1 MLNINDQ
8 CCADLIVD
16 EYGQI
21 VRNLNN
27 RPSGSASYPPHTPF
41 NGRRRT
47 HKLWLYILVS
57 IVVLVLLYKSVYQP
71 YITDRDAPRYYTF
84 TNLNLRSS
92 EVGDVEYNLLGVL
105 PYGSKLITYSVGE
118 EWASVKADGKKGY
131 VSSSLIL
138 SSEDFHLL
146 NSAWGN
152 TDAKECV
159 PTAKCRLAIL
169 DYYKRSNLK
178 GGVEWQIYT
187 KKKEDKPNTVFYPR
201 IFDRNSKFTDFVFLV
216 KSNQTQKRMFVIYS
230 FDDETE
236 TPVYRY
242 DMQAPEE
249 GYIKNVQGYSR
260 NSSLY
265 LTVTYSDGKR
275 QTATLKVAQPLQ
287 PDTQRQQT
295 AVPVQQTSVQSSATD
310 NSTERLSAEELN
322 KLGDVYYEKKEYAK
336 AIVYYKKSATKGYP
350 EALANLGWLY
360 YKGLGVQ
367 ADGAIAISYLK
378 DGLESGNLN
387 AGYYLGILYENGLG
401 NRFYDLNRALSIY
414 KQVAFKGHIEA
425 IKSLKRLAD
434 NGNRHACLYMG
445 TIYREGVNE
454 EYKDL
459 EQAIHYY
466 KLAAE
471 KGESEAIKALSELN
485 VD

>member
-1 MLNINDQ
+1 MNDLF
-8 CCADLIVD
+8 CADLIVD

-21 VRNLNN
+21 IRNLNN
-27 RPSGSASYPPHTPF
+27 RSSGSASYPPHTPF
-41 NGRRRT
+41 NRRHRT
-47 HKLWLYILVS
+47 SKYWIYIFIS
-57 IVVLVLLYKSVYQP
+57 IIVLALLYNYVYEP
-71 YITDRDAPRYYTF
+71 YAIDRDAPRYYTF

-152 TDAKECV
+152 TDTKECV
-159 PTAKCRLAIL
+159 STAKCRLAIL
-169 DYYKRSNLK
+169 DYYKRCNLK

-187 KKKEDKPNTVFYPR
+187 KKKEDKPNTIFYPR
-201 IFDRNSKFTDFVFLV
+201 IFDRNSKFTDFAFLV
-216 KSNQTQKRMFVIYS
+216 KNNQTKKRMFVIYS
-230 FDDETE
+230 FDDDTE
-236 TPVYRY
+236 APVYRY
-242 DMQAPEE
+242 DMEAPEE
-249 GYIKNVQGYSR
+249 GYIGNVQGYYR
-260 NSSLY
+260 YSSLH
-265 LTVTYSDGKR
+265 LTVTYSNGKR
-275 QTATLKVAQPLQ
+275 QTAALNVGERSQSN
-287 PDTQRQQT
+287 TQRQQT
-295 AVPVQQTSVQSSATD
+295 ASSGQLTPVPPPPSSDNAT
-310 NSTERLSAEELN
+310 EHLSAEELN
-322 KLGDVYYEKKEYAK
+322 RQGDTYYDKKEYAK
-336 AIVYYKKSATKGYP
+336 AVTYYKKSAAKGYP
-350 EALANLGWLY
+350 EALANLGWVY

-401 NRFYDLNRALSIY
+401 NRFYDMDRALSAY
-414 KQVAFKGHIEA
+414 KQVAFKGHTDA
-425 IKSLKRLAD
+425 LKSLKRLAD

-445 TIYREGVNE
+445 QLYKDGVNP
-454 EYKDL
+454 EYNDL
-459 EQAIHYY
+459 QQAIHYY

-471 KGESEAIKALSELN
+471 KGESEAVKALSELN
-485 VD
+485 AGL